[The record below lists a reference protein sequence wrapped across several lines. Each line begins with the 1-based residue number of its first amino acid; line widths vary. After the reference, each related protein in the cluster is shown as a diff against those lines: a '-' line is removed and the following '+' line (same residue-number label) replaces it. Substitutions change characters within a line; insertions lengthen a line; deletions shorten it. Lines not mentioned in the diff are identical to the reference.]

1 MIVGVPKEIKISEN
15 RVGMT
20 EAGVRQLVKEGHKL
34 FVEKDAGLGS
44 GISNEDYEKAGA
56 QILATKAEVYQKSD
70 MIVKVKEPLPEEF
83 TMLRENQI
91 LYTYLHLA
99 AEPKLTQV
107 LCDRKVKSVAYE
119 TIQKEDGSLPL
130 LTPMSEVAGR
140 MATQIGAFYLQ
151 KDHGGKGILLGGVT
165 GVKPGKV
172 TIIGGGV
179 VGTNAAK
186 MAVGLG
192 AHVTILDVNTA
203 RLEYLD
209 DIFGGRVTTLYSN
222 AMNIEQSVVES
233 DLVVGG
239 VLITGHKAPT
249 LVSKQMISRMQK
261 GSVVVDV
268 AVDQGGCIETC
279 RPTSHTNPTYEV
291 DGVIHYCVPNMP
303 GVVSRTSTYALTNV
317 TLRYASML
325 AAMGVEDA
333 IAKDPALF
341 KGLNVYGGSVC
352 YEPVARDLNMTYKP
366 YKA

>member
-1 MIVGVPKEIKISEN
+1 MIIGVPKEIKISEN

-20 EAGVRQLVKEGHKL
+20 EAGVKQLVKEGHTVY
-34 FVEKDAGLGS
+34 VEKDAGVGS
-44 GISNEDYEKAGA
+44 GITNDQYLKAGGK
-56 QILATKAEVYQKSD
+56 ILDTKKEVYAKAD
-70 MIVKVKEPLPEEF
+70 MIVKVKEPLPDEYE
-83 TMLRENQI
+83 LLKENQI

-99 AEPKLTQV
+99 AEPKLTKV
-107 LCDRKVKSVAYE
+107 LCERKVKSVAYE

-192 AHVTILDVNTA
+192 ATVTILDVNTS

-209 DIFGGRVTTLYSN
+209 DIFGGRVLTLYSN
-222 AMNIEQSVVES
+222 TQNIEQSVVES
-233 DLVVGG
+233 DLLVGG

-249 LVSKQMISRMQK
+249 LVSKQMVSSMAK
-261 GSVVVDV
+261 GSVVVLV
-268 AVDQGGCIETC
+268 GVVQGGLI
-279 RPTSHTNPTYEV
+279 
-291 DGVIHYCVPNMP
+291 
-303 GVVSRTSTYALTNV
+303 
-317 TLRYASML
+317 
-325 AAMGVEDA
+325 
-333 IAKDPALF
+333 
-341 KGLNVYGGSVC
+341 
-352 YEPVARDLNMTYKP
+352 
-366 YKA
+366 